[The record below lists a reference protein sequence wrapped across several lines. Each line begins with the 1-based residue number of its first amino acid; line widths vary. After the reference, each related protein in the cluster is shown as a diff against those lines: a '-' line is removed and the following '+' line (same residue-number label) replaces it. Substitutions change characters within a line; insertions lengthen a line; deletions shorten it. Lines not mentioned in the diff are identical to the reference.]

1 MSNLSFVVK
10 LSEKVVASQFVDH
23 LSRHE
28 LHDCMRSA
36 YRANFS
42 TETALIKLK
51 NDVLLAFD
59 SHRSVSVV
67 FLDLTAAFDTVDND
81 GPLRLL
87 ESRCRLSGVALQ
99 WMRSCLIEWSS
110 RVSIKGSFSDSW
122 DLKFGVLQ
130 GSVLGPILF
139 NVYISPVSD
148 IIKKHGLSYIVY
160 ADDIQLYTTYDIR
173 SPEDISAALSRI
185 SSCIVEVSAWM
196 SDSYLKLNNA
206 KTEFIAFDRSSSF
219 THLANINLVLD
230 DQVIPLS
237 RSVIN
242 LGVSLDS
249 SFKLSSH
256 VQKIVR
262 TCNFHLKNLW
272 RIRRFIDMKT
282 CHHAV
287 LALIISRLDYCNSLF
302 SILSARDRKRLES
315 IQNRAARLVF
325 STGRRSHALPLLKE
339 LHWLP
344 LTLRVNFKICLIVF
358 KILNNCAPEYLIDM
372 LTPYKPARYLRSLQ
386 DYTRLIVP
394 RYQLS
399 SSRSRFGI
407 YAPTVWNELPQ
418 SLRVA
423 SSISSFKAQLKTYLF
438 SKI

>member
-1 MSNLSFVVK
+1 
-10 LSEKVVASQFVDH
+10 
-23 LSRHE
+23 
-28 LHDCMRSA
+28 
-36 YRANFS
+36 
-42 TETALIKLK
+42 
-51 NDVLLAFD
+51 
-59 SHRSVSVV
+59 
-67 FLDLTAAFDTVDND
+67 
-81 GPLRLL
+81 
-87 ESRCRLSGVALQ
+87 
-99 WMRSCLIEWSS
+99 
-110 RVSIKGSFSDSW
+110 
-122 DLKFGVLQ
+122 
-130 GSVLGPILF
+130 
-139 NVYISPVSD
+139 
-148 IIKKHGLSYIVY
+148 
-160 ADDIQLYTTYDIR
+160 
-173 SPEDISAALSRI
+173 
-185 SSCIVEVSAWM
+185 
-196 SDSYLKLNNA
+196 
-206 KTEFIAFDRSSSF
+206 
-219 THLANINLVLD
+219 
-230 DQVIPLS
+230 
-237 RSVIN
+237 
-242 LGVSLDS
+242 
-249 SFKLSSH
+249 
-256 VQKIVR
+256 
-262 TCNFHLKNLW
+262 
-272 RIRRFIDMKT
+272 MKT